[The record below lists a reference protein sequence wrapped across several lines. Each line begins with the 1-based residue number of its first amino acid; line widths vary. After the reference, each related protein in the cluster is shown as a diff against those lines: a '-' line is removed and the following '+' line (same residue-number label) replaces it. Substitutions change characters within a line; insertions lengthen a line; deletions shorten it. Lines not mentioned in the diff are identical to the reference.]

1 MAQREESLDSS
12 ELTASLFLAVATFA
26 IFLSSTLVK
35 PVLPVLAEELGGES
49 LEIAGVL
56 MASIV
61 FLSLLQPFT
70 GVLADRYGYLKAIV
84 AGGVLGAL
92 TSLLCALASKWQEL
106 LVLRALGGLADAVS
120 GPAILA
126 LATSISSKRRGL
138 VLGIFRSS
146 QGLSFVI
153 GPILG
158 ALLARLL
165 FLRAPF
171 FFDSVLTFIAIV
183 LFLLFCR
190 REYSEGRLE
199 RLEYGALGEVV
210 RSGRLLKVACIGFS
224 ECFSFTVWS
233 SFLPV
238 YMLSMGMREQEI
250 GLVFSVEAL
259 AFSLSNVFVGYLAD
273 KVGRKP
279 LAVLGALL
287 TTVSSLAYLYL
298 RSLVQIVVVSLFY
311 GAGCSMIF
319 LLSTVMAADI
329 IPEDKRAAL
338 LGAFDAVMDL
348 GLAVG
353 PIATWIF
360 LKSTGLTVSAAF
372 ILMACVTGV
381 AALVALSHRER

>member
-183 LFLLFCR
+183 LFLLFFR
-190 REYSEGRLE
+190 RE
-199 RLEYGALGEVV
+199 
-210 RSGRLLKVACIGFS
+210 
-224 ECFSFTVWS
+224 
-233 SFLPV
+233 
-238 YMLSMGMREQEI
+238 
-250 GLVFSVEAL
+250 
-259 AFSLSNVFVGYLAD
+259 
-273 KVGRKP
+273 
-279 LAVLGALL
+279 
-287 TTVSSLAYLYL
+287 
-298 RSLVQIVVVSLFY
+298 
-311 GAGCSMIF
+311 
-319 LLSTVMAADI
+319 
-329 IPEDKRAAL
+329 
-338 LGAFDAVMDL
+338 
-348 GLAVG
+348 
-353 PIATWIF
+353 
-360 LKSTGLTVSAAF
+360 
-372 ILMACVTGV
+372 
-381 AALVALSHRER
+381 